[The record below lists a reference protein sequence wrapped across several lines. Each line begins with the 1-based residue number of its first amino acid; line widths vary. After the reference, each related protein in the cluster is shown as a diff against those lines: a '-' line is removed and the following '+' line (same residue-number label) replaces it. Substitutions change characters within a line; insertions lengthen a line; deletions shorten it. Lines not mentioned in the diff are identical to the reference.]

1 MITKNLDQ
9 NVMERSPALPVPET
23 PAQEVTVRQ
32 GEWVFLPVRG
42 LALKTESI
50 LWDQPLRLEERD
62 SPQVDF
68 LYRDEGSRRFVCDE
82 YPYGLSEPVFNR
94 LIRDAPEQGN
104 FRWQSYSVN
113 PRVYVKGRV
122 RREGFGTLV
131 LTQWHR
137 TEIDAAAI

>member
-9 NVMERSPALPVPET
+9 NVMERSLAPPALES
-23 PAQEVTVRQ
+23 AEQNEAVRQ

-50 LWDQPLRLEERD
+50 LWDQPLRPEETD

-68 LYRDEGSRRFVCDE
+68 LYRDEGNRRFVCDE

-94 LIRDAPEQGN
+94 LIRDVPEQGN

-122 RREGFGTLV
+122 RREGFRTLV
-131 LTQWHR
+131 LTRWHR
-137 TEIDAAAI
+137 AETDVPAI